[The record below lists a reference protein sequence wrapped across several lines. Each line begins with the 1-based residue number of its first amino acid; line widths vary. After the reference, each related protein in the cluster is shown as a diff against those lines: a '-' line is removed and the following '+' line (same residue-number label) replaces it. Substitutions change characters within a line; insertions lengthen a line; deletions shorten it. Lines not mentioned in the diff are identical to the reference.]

1 MFHLI
6 ADPARHA
13 RLREEVDAL
22 FAKCDGEVDMA
33 ALPDLPYLNA
43 VINETLRLHPAVPN
57 GSQRTLPADGG
68 PINVAGQ

>member
-6 ADPARHA
+6 ADPTRYA
-13 RLREEVDAL
+13 RLREEVDASVS
-22 FAKCDGEVDMA
+22 KSGGEIELT
-33 ALPDLPYLNA
+33 ALTELPYLNA

-68 PINVAGQ
+68 PIDVAGQ